1 MAPAALMDE
10 ADNVTLLPNATFS
23 PKVCA
28 PVVVMADP
36 LICNKP
42 PVLVVTVLAVTAP
55 PKVVVPVLYVIF
67 VEDLGW
73 IRWGQPAP
81 RRGSSG

>member
-1 MAPAALMDE
+1 LWEPLCYVQIVGLLLATL
-10 ADNVTLLPNATFS
+10 VT
-23 PKVCA
+23 
-28 PVVVMADP
+28 
-36 LICNKP
+36 
-42 PVLVVTVLAVTAP
+42 
-55 PKVVVPVLYVIF
+55 KVVVPVLYVIF